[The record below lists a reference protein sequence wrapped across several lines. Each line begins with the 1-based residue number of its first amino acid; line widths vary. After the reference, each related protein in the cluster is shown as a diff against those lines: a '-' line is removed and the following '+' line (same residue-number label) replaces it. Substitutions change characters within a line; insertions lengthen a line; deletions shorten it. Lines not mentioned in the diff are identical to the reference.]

1 MVKQQE
7 TLDGRYLSM
16 STGATTRHV
25 KAGLYDEDF
34 YAWAMKTAGLL
45 RQRRFAEIDI
55 VHLAEELEDMGKRER
70 RALESYP
77 RNVMLYLLKWRYQ
90 PEKRGASWRQSIRNG
105 RIEIQK
111 LLRDSPSLSG
121 DMPRM
126 LEGEYAAARADAV
139 DETGL
144 SEETF
149 PLDCPFSVEQ
159 VLEVGFWPD

>member
-1 MVKQQE
+1 MNTV
-7 TLDGRYLSM
+7 
-16 STGATTRHV
+16 ATTRHV

-34 YAWAMKTAGLL
+34 HAWAMMTAALL

-55 VHLAEELEDMGKRER
+55 AHLAEELEDMGKRER
-70 RALESYP
+70 RALESYL
-77 RNVMLYLLKWRYQ
+77 RNVTLHLLKWRYQ

-121 DMPRM
+121 EVSRM
-126 LEGEYAAARADAV
+126 LADEYSAARADAI
-139 DETGL
+139 DETEL

-149 PLDCPFSVEQ
+149 PSHCPFTMEQ
-159 VLEVGFWPD
+159 VLDGRFWPDDEN

>member
-1 MVKQQE
+1 
-7 TLDGRYLSM
+7 M
-16 STGATTRHV
+16 STAATTRHS
-25 KAGLYDEDF
+25 KLCLYDEDF
-34 YAWAMKTAGLL
+34 YAWTMMTAALL

-70 RALESYP
+70 RALESYL
-77 RNVMLYLLKWRYQ
+77 RNVTLHLLKWRYQ

-111 LLRDSPSLSG
+111 LLRDSPSLSEEVSQ
-121 DMPRM
+121 M
-126 LEGEYAAARADAV
+126 LADEYAAARADAV

-159 VLEVGFWPD
+159 VLDIGFWPDDGN